1 MCYSAN
7 VSIGTFLFV
16 AAGAF
21 YMWRRNRDIDRPL
34 ALMLVFIAFMQVLEW
49 VLWLNLGC
57 GSINKL
63 ITAIIPVYLVLQPVV
78 LNWIVGSWNAGWG
91 KEWGYGL
98 VAAAAAALMVPERIY
113 SAVKNYGDCAH
124 LNSSGHLV
132 WPGVPFESFVPYIY
146 YIALIYPILTLNN
159 SAFAALYLLFA
170 SASHYMFGRSNKD
183 AWPSMWCHF
192 VNLLTVFAVLR
203 PI

>member
-7 VSIGTFLFV
+7 ASIGTFLFV

-21 YMWRRNRDIDRPL
+21 YLWQRNRDIDRPL

-49 VLWLNLGC
+49 MLWLNLKC

-78 LNWIVGSWNAGWG
+78 LNWIVGTWKAGWG
-91 KEWGYGL
+91 SHYGL
-98 VAAAAAALMVPERIY
+98 VAAAAAALMVPERLY
-113 SAVKNYGDCAH
+113 SAIKNYGECAH
-124 LNSSGHLV
+124 LNSAGHLV

-146 YIALIYPILTLNN
+146 YVTMLYPIVTLNN
-159 SAFAALYLLFA
+159 STFAALYLLCATA
-170 SASHYMFGRSNKD
+170 SQYLFSRYNKD